1 VKPLILILIDVGSL
15 MLDLLN
21 EYAMYVNI
29 TWGRE
34 AAVKVHCS
42 TGQVM
47 SHHNHMSHC
56 HHCMEV
62 HFFE

>member
-1 VKPLILILIDVGSL
+1 MIGSL

-21 EYAMYVNI
+21 EYATYVNI

-42 TGQVM
+42 TGQVRLPSPPAPM
-47 SHHNHMSHC
+47 ALSSPSLSHLIDLPRSG
-56 HHCMEV
+56 
-62 HFFE
+62 

>member
-1 VKPLILILIDVGSL
+1 

-21 EYAMYVNI
+21 AYATYVNV

-42 TGQVM
+42 TGQV
-47 SHHNHMSHC
+47 
-56 HHCMEV
+56 
-62 HFFE
+62 F